1 MKSIY
6 RSIPSIDKV
15 LNHPKLLSMKKEHPR
30 NLQLY
35 FARKTIQSYRQAH
48 SELTSIPTIENI
60 VDEILNNIDKLKTS
74 SLKSVINATG
84 VILHTN
90 LGRAPLSD
98 TASHIMCQINSNY
111 SNLEY
116 DLNTGKRLTRLS
128 HVEELFQFLTGAE
141 SVLIVNNNA
150 SAIFL
155 VASVLSK
162 QKEILISKG
171 ESVEIGGGFR
181 ISDIINESGAKLIE
195 VGTTNKTYIEDYQKA
210 ITSECNVLL
219 KVHTSNFKIIGFTE
233 STEIEEMARL
243 SRENNLYMIHDLGS
257 GCLVDSSKYGL
268 NHEPT
273 VQESIQAGMDLVLF
287 STDKLLGGPQAGVI
301 LGKKELIDQIKIHP
315 LARALRSDKASIA
328 GLSATLMHYVNQE
341 FEKEIPIWRMISRT
355 TEDVLTTAQK
365 WNSMFSGSEII
376 AGESTIGGGSL
387 PGETIPSWLIGFKE
401 DIHFSSYEMAKIL
414 RNEIPIPI
422 IGKVQ
427 QDKFLLD
434 PRTVLMEEEKYL
446 ENAIIKTLSKN

>member
-1 MKSIY
+1 M
-6 RSIPSIDKV
+6 
-15 LNHPKLLSMKKEHPR
+15 
-30 NLQLY
+30 
-35 FARKTIQSYRQAH
+35 
-48 SELTSIPTIENI
+48 
-60 VDEILNNIDKLKTS
+60 
-74 SLKSVINATG
+74 G
-84 VILHTN
+84 
-90 LGRAPLSD
+90 
-98 TASHIMCQINSNY
+98 
-111 SNLEY
+111 
-116 DLNTGKRLTRLS
+116 
-128 HVEELFQFLTGAE
+128 
-141 SVLIVNNNA
+141 
-150 SAIFL
+150 
-155 VASVLSK
+155 
-162 QKEILISKG
+162 
-171 ESVEIGGGFR
+171 
-181 ISDIINESGAKLIE
+181 
-195 VGTTNKTYIEDYQKA
+195 
-210 ITSECNVLL
+210 
-219 KVHTSNFKIIGFTE
+219 
-233 STEIEEMARL
+233 RL

-341 FEKEIPIWRMISRT
+341 FEKEIPIWKMISRT

-401 DIHFSSYEMAKIL
+401 DINFSSYEMAKIL

-446 ENAIIKTLSKN
+446 ENAIINTLSKN